1 MVLAKISDPIL
12 RRGRSAGASGSAGL

>member
-12 RRGRSAGASGSAGL
+12 RRGRPAGASRSAGL